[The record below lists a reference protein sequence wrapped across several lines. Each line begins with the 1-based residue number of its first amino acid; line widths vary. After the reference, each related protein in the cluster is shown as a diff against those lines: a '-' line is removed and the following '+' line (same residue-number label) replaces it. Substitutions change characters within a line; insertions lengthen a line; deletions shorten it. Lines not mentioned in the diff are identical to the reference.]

1 MTGKTSVTTFIV
13 GDRLP
18 WPDDAPSSAHS
29 GPLDVGAIYD
39 SSSRQECFVRRISA
53 LGATLCADIV
63 KKPGDPVAVELGNGQ
78 RPAARVVWVRRG
90 EAGVAFNQPIDLL
103 ALINR
108 SLVNQPAERRS
119 MPRVEIRCPVFL
131 RWAGRCDAVTLR
143 NISAKGLQLQGEE
156 LPARGTFLS
165 VFVDGLVVPA
175 GEVVWR
181 KDDLAGVELF
191 EEMSWTSLVPW
202 IRSMMR
208 KGAP

>member
-1 MTGKTSVTTFIV
+1 
-13 GDRLP
+13 
-18 WPDDAPSSAHS
+18 
-29 GPLDVGAIYD
+29 
-39 SSSRQECFVRRISA
+39 
-53 LGATLCADIV
+53 
-63 KKPGDPVAVELGNGQ
+63 
-78 RPAARVVWVRRG
+78 
-90 EAGVAFNQPIDLL
+90 
-103 ALINR
+103 
-108 SLVNQPAERRS
+108 
-119 MPRVEIRCPVFL
+119 L